1 MTKAWL
7 LSSPKTTIVLLN
19 EDQFEKMVK
28 AVCVIDDCDED
39 DITITQLV
47 DIYLNFHPD
56 SVVTKESIQKHLD
69 APMQDFLLDKERN
82 EGIDRSGN

>member
-19 EDQFEKMVK
+19 EDQFDKMVK
-28 AVCVIDDCDED
+28 AVCAIDDCDES

-47 DIYLNFHPD
+47 DIYLDFHPD
-56 SVVTKESIQKHLD
+56 SVFTQESIKKYLD
-69 APMQDFLLDKERN
+69 KPMQDFLLQKERK
-82 EGIDRSGN
+82 DD